1 LHPLLSGRAR
11 GEVAKGD
18 KGGFKSTP
26 TLLV

>member
-26 TLLV
+26 TLL

>member
-1 LHPLLSGRAR
+1 LHPILVGGEG

-26 TLLV
+26 TLL